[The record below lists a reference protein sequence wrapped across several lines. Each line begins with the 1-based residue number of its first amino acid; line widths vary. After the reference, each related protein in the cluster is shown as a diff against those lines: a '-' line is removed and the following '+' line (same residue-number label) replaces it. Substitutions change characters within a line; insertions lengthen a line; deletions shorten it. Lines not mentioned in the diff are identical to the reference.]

1 MLKINIYISTFF
13 PRLNFHE
20 IVSSIAIVPM
30 ESKLRYF
37 VDQTLEQ
44 DIPSWTLTLQGLKD
58 VGRIRMEP
66 KDHFLSIFLKL
77 LRAALLE

>member
-1 MLKINIYISTFF
+1 
-13 PRLNFHE
+13 
-20 IVSSIAIVPM
+20 M